1 MLSSAVNTSVS
12 WCQAHLP
19 VEVAREK
26 IPLVD
31 TSLRLAD
38 AYGMPVVVKI
48 DSAIDG
54 VVNKGNYY
62 VLSVRDKSVVAV
74 EAVQGVRDSLR
85 VKEEGLRNKLDGLI
99 TEKRNDFVN
108 AKDVVITKAT
118 DTYHVVSSRLQS
130 VPRSPD
136 LDIHV
141 MLDQDSRLV
150 GAVLGLRDRLLVV
163 TAKGLDMTV
172 GNEKRTILFDK
183 GSAVYE
189 RALEMARRF
198 FGVDHS
204 EETVL
209 PTSPAGSAQ
218 AVTDKASETS
228 TVEPVNVLK
237 EQKESMVDEKTSEK
251 VKSSSKPKD
260 SNHAH

>member
-118 DTYHVVSSRLQS
+118 DTYHDCETAFSW
-130 VPRSPD
+130 SP
-136 LDIHV
+136 L
-141 MLDQDSRLV
+141 
-150 GAVLGLRDRLLVV
+150 
-163 TAKGLDMTV
+163 KGLDMTV